1 MKTVSENAVVKT
13 KVGKNS
19 SILSRSLSTQ
29 LFSFSLHDL
38 VIFLDEN
45 FFGNEKIIFFLEKSV
60 AGRNFYD
67 VADLAKNSHFFGFL
81 QI

>member
-67 VADLAKNSHFFGFL
+67 VADLAKNSNIFGFL